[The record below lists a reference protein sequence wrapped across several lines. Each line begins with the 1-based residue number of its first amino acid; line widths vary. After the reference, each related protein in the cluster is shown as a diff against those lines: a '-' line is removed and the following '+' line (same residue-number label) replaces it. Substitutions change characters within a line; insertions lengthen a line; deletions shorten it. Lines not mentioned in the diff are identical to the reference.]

1 MENLESAKSPWQQRQ
16 RGVKM
21 ELKFHIINLFALEF
35 HSQMG
40 NKLNQQRVVKKW
52 LISCLLQQTYTC
64 VYVCL
69 CLHVYISVS
78 NTYISMEW
86 GDKLCLPLGAWQAAL
101 GVPGQETTLILSCDI
116 LGSSLS
122 QEMPPWPAADK
133 IKSSKE
139 GCRVFMSNQSLYEK
153 TVVQITA
160 YILCIQRNQY

>member
-1 MENLESAKSPWQQRQ
+1 MENLESAKSPWQQR
-16 RGVKM
+16 GVKM
-21 ELKFHIINLFALEF
+21 ELELYIINLFALQF

-40 NKLNQQRVVKKW
+40 NKLNQQRAVKKW
-52 LISCLLQQTYTC
+52 CLLQKTYTC

-69 CLHVYISVS
+69 CLHVYRSISNV
-78 NTYISMEW
+78 YISMEW
-86 GDKLCLPLGAWQAAL
+86 GDKLRLPLGAWQAAL
-101 GVPGQETTLILSCDI
+101 GVPGQETALNLSCDI

-122 QEMPPWPAADK
+122 QEMPSWPAADK